1 MKKKSSSKSAFFNF
15 RVLLL
20 LCLAGTLLVLAAFA
34 ARPGGS
40 ARPQR
45 PSQGQN
51 SGLPQASLA
60 SNNNPSPP
68 SPGSLGRQRESNTS
82 FNLMEMPGPNGET
95 VTTDKSDYMPG
106 ETVVISGSSWTPN
119 QAVALHIDD
128 SNNVS
133 RFDASVMADAGG
145 NISNSDFVVQSQ
157 DVGLAFTLTAKQ
169 GAVTAW
175 TQFTDVVG
183 AGTAPNGDPGGFE
196 IDGNLRASASPS
208 PITDWS
214 DTTSGSGVGGLL
226 FETGVPKNG
235 PPVTYRVQDPA
246 NCGNACDDAFSPT
259 SGKLNDDP
267 NTKWFWETGAANN
280 KMDMNNVYVH
290 ISTDANNDR
299 WITAS
304 ADRYKT
310 TGDAYVD
317 FELLQNTLTRNI
329 QTGCTKPPCGNF
341 TSAGPDGGRTVG
353 DLLVTAQYGNG
364 GSLATILIYRWQA
377 VSGGFAYVEYTS
389 SIPAGK
395 AFVATTSVD
404 GVAVP
409 YGAFGGT
416 TYVKN
421 QFVEMSLDLTAL
433 IKAIV
438 DPCAGIEIK
447 TVMVKTKESTS
458 DTATL
463 VDMAAPIQ
471 TAFSA
476 GFVADAAAT
485 NPDCSTGLGTVT
497 GTFDGGIAPYQCK
510 LDNGSFGSCTSPV
523 TYNNVGS
530 GSHTVTVKD
539 SSPGGDCQKTSAAV
553 TITIPTAISASE
565 TTTPASCNGGNDG
578 SVTVTVSGGSPP
590 YSVTVNSV
598 THTGVTGSTTFTGL
612 ASGTYPASITDAH
625 SCPGSTPG
633 VPVGQADAL
642 VVSNTHGT
650 IACHGG
656 ATSVTISATGGTA
669 PYTGTGSFTQGV
681 GSHTY
686 TVTDANSC
694 TSSTTVTLTE
704 PDALSASES
713 HDPILCFGG
722 TTTVSIT
729 AAGGTP
735 PYSGDGAHTGVLDGP
750 FSFAVTD
757 AHGCSTVVSGNIS
770 EPAVLVASNTHGTIA
785 CNGDTTTVIISA
797 TGGTT
802 PYTGTGSF
810 QQGVGS
816 HTYTVTDAN
825 GCTSSTTVTLTQPPA
840 VTLTLAAGACSSS
853 NNGSLTA
860 TFGGGTGPYQLK
872 IDNGSFFAATS
883 PYTFTGLAAVSHTV
897 TVKDANGCANS
908 SSISVASCPKF
919 CSLTQGAY
927 GNTGGKY
934 TYNGVKYTTTR
945 LLQLLTSPASGGS
958 LVVGVPGVRSL
969 TITQSAV
976 TCLDGDNSCHLA
988 RLPANTAPASLP
1000 SNFGDQTLNACGT
1013 SPNCQ
1018 TNPAIPLQGNGQWKS
1033 TLLGQTVALTLNTR
1047 LDPTL
1052 PNLVLP
1058 SCVSIPASVL
1068 TALNN
1073 STCNGGYGQTVAG
1086 LLYLANRA
1094 LAGQSTCS
1102 ASLSDITNAIDS
1114 INSHFDSD
1122 GNNNCP
1128 SCQQ

>member
-34 ARPGGS
+34 ARPGAS

-246 NCGNACDDAFSPT
+246 NCGSACDDAFSPT

-304 ADRYKT
+304 TDRYKT

-471 TAFSA
+471 TAFNA

-530 GSHTVTVKD
+530 GPHTVTVKD
-539 SSPGGDCQKTSAAV
+539 SSPGGGCQKTGDAV

-590 YSVTVNSV
+590 YSVTVNNV

-729 AAGGTP
+729 ASGGTP
-735 PYSGDGAHTGVLDGP
+735 PYSGDGAHTAVSAGP
-750 FSFAVTD
+750 FSFTVTD
-757 AHGCSTVVSGNIS
+757 ANGCSTVVSGNIS

-872 IDNGSFFAATS
+872 IDNGSFFVATS
-883 PYTFTGLAAVSHTV
+883 SYTFTGLAAVSHTV
-897 TVKDANGCANS
+897 TVKDANGCTKS
-908 SSISVASCPKF
+908 SSITVASCPKF

-1013 SPNCQ
+1013 TPNCQ
-1018 TNPAIPLQGNGQWKS
+1018 TNPATPLQGNGQWKS
-1033 TLLGQTVALTLNTR
+1033 TL
-1047 LDPTL
+1047 
-1052 PNLVLP
+1052 
-1058 SCVSIPASVL
+1058 
-1068 TALNN
+1068 
-1073 STCNGGYGQTVAG
+1073 
-1086 LLYLANRA
+1086 
-1094 LAGQSTCS
+1094 
-1102 ASLSDITNAIDS
+1102 
-1114 INSHFDSD
+1114 
-1122 GNNNCP
+1122 
-1128 SCQQ
+1128 

>member
-1 MKKKSSSKSAFFNF
+1 
-15 RVLLL
+15 
-20 LCLAGTLLVLAAFA
+20 
-34 ARPGGS
+34 
-40 ARPQR
+40 
-45 PSQGQN
+45 
-51 SGLPQASLA
+51 
-60 SNNNPSPP
+60 
-68 SPGSLGRQRESNTS
+68 
-82 FNLMEMPGPNGET
+82 MEMPGPNGEN

-317 FELLQNTLTRNI
+317 FELLQNTLTRNVL
-329 QTGCTKPPCGNF
+329 TGCTNPPCGNF

-438 DPCAGIEIK
+438 DPCAGIEVK

-625 SCPGSTPG
+625 
-633 VPVGQADAL
+633 
-642 VVSNTHGT
+642 
-650 IACHGG
+650 
-656 ATSVTISATGGTA
+656 
-669 PYTGTGSFTQGV
+669 
-681 GSHTY
+681 
-686 TVTDANSC
+686 
-694 TSSTTVTLTE
+694 
-704 PDALSASES
+704 
-713 HDPILCFGG
+713 
-722 TTTVSIT
+722 
-729 AAGGTP
+729 
-735 PYSGDGAHTGVLDGP
+735 
-750 FSFAVTD
+750 
-757 AHGCSTVVSGNIS
+757 GCSTVVSGNIS

-872 IDNGSFFAATS
+872 IDNGSFFVATS
-883 PYTFTGLAAVSHTV
+883 SYTFTGLAAVSHTV
-897 TVKDANGCANS
+897 TVKDANGCTKS
-908 SSISVASCPKF
+908 SSITVASCPKF

-1000 SNFGDQTLNACGT
+1000 ANFGDQTLNACGVT
-1013 SPNCQ
+1013 PNCQ
-1018 TNPAIPLQGNGQWKS
+1018 TSPALPLQGNGQWKS

>member
-196 IDGNLRASASPS
+196 IDGNLRASASPN

-214 DTTSGSGVGGLL
+214 DTTSGSGVGGIL

-246 NCGNACDDAFSPT
+246 NCGNACDDSFSG
-259 SGKLNDDP
+259 GKLNGDP
-267 NTKWFWETGAANN
+267 NTNWTWWTQAANN

-317 FELLQNTLTRNI
+317 FELLQNTLTRNVL
-329 QTGCTKPPCGNF
+329 TGCTNPPCGNF

-735 PYSGDGAHTGVLDGP
+735 PYSGDGAHMGVSAGP

-825 GCTSSTTVTLTQPPA
+825 GCTSSTAVTLTQPPA

-872 IDNGSFFAATS
+872 IDNGSFFVATS
-883 PYTFTGLAAVSHTV
+883 SYTFTGLAAVSHTV
-897 TVKDANGCANS
+897 TVKDANGCTKS
-908 SSISVASCPKF
+908 SSITVASCPKF

-934 TYNGVKYTTTR
+934 TYNGMKYTTTR